1 MLKIYHQDSLRRV
14 QNRRLC
20 IAFALGLLVGL
31 VLTVNG
37 SRALID
43 VAYADAGAAAASSP
57 AVSKPLQHPPSLKS
71 STTMSVSTPT
81 VAR

>member
-14 QNRRLC
+14 QNRRLG
-20 IAFALGLLVGL
+20 IAFALGLLAGL

-37 SRALID
+37 SRALIE
-43 VAYADAGAAAASSP
+43 VAYADAGARPASSP
-57 AVSKPLQHPPSLKS
+57 AASKPLQHPLSLKS

>member
-14 QNRRLC
+14 QNRRLG
-20 IAFALGLLVGL
+20 IAFALGLLAGL

-37 SRALID
+37 SRALIE
-43 VAYADAGAAAASSP
+43 VAYADAGTPAASSP
-57 AVSKPLQHPPSLKS
+57 AASKPLQHPLSLKS